1 MLHRIYRYTG
11 NSALL
16 NTLVGLTVKVVSTYG
31 MGHVQWWQSIVRK
44 TKNFGNPYGRD
55 SMGPKLTE
63 LAWTA
68 VLFKRLYWILD
79 VFIHSPMTVIHL
91 GGDLLET
98 FWRPFAQPTMK
109 VLSGDQRNSSG
120 DKHHQNE
127 NYTCHLLIS
136 SL

>member
-16 NTLVGLTVKVVSTYG
+16 NTLVGLTVKVISTYG
-31 MGHVQWWQSIVRK
+31 MGHMQWWQSIVQK

-68 VLFKRLYWILD
+68 VLFKRLYWIVD
-79 VFIHSPMTVIHL
+79 VFIHSAMTVNTWVV
-91 GGDLLET
+91 T
-98 FWRPFAQPTMK
+98 FCSANHEGTVRESEKQ
-109 VLSGDQRNSSG
+109 LR
-120 DKHHQNE
+120 
-127 NYTCHLLIS
+127 
-136 SL
+136 